1 MYWKVRVPGLDR
13 LDDVF
18 ILDLGDGENRFDRT
32 TIASLLALVD
42 QVEAAPPPRALV
54 TVATGKFWSNGFDQT
69 WMSAH
74 PDEVDALLA
83 EFRSLVGRLITL
95 SAPAVAALQGHAFAA
110 GAMLALAHDFR
121 LIRDDRGYFCL
132 PEIDLGMAI
141 SPASVA
147 LVQAK
152 VPAAT
157 AEDLLLVGRRYGGA
171 DAVAA
176 GIARAT
182 ASEEGLRAAAVE
194 LAASMAGKDPAT
206 LGTMKRRMFAGV
218 AALLAEEG
226 APGLSPAP
234 PSRS

>member
-1 MYWKVRVPGLDR
+1 VPSLDR
-13 LDDVF
+13 LDNVF
-18 ILDLGDGENRFDRT
+18 ILDLGDGENRFDRS
-32 TIASLLALVD
+32 TISSLLALVD
-42 QVEAAPPPRALV
+42 QVEAAPAPRALV
-54 TVATGKFWSNGFDQT
+54 TVAEGKFWSNGFDQA

-83 EFRSLVGRLITL
+83 EFRGLVARLITL

-110 GAMLALAHDFR
+110 GAVLALAHDFR
-121 LIRDDRGYFCL
+121 LIRGDRGYFCL

-141 SPASVA
+141 SPASIA
-147 LVQAK
+147 LVQVK

-157 AEDLLLVGRRYGGA
+157 AEDLLLAGRRYGGA

-182 ASEEGLRAAAVE
+182 APEGELRAAAIE
-194 LAASMAGKDPAT
+194 LAASLAGKDPAT
-206 LGTMKRRMFAGV
+206 LATMKRRMFSGV
-218 AALLAEEG
+218 TALLADEG

-234 PSRS
+234 PTRS

>member
-1 MYWKVRVPGLDR
+1 VPSLDR
-13 LDDVF
+13 HDDVF
-18 ILDLGDGENRFDRT
+18 ILDLGDGENRFDRST
-32 TIASLLALVD
+32 LSSLTALVD

-54 TVATGKFWSNGFDQT
+54 TVASGKFWSNGFDQA

-83 EFRSLVGRLITL
+83 EFRALAGRLITL

-110 GAMLALAHDFR
+110 GAVLALAHDFR
-121 LIRDDRGYFCL
+121 LIRADRGYFCL
-132 PEIDLGMAI
+132 PEIDLGMAL

-147 LVQAK
+147 IVQAK

-157 AEDLLLVGRRYGGA
+157 AEDLLLAGRRFGGA
-171 DAVAA
+171 EAVAA

-182 ASEEGLRAAAVE
+182 ATEEGLRGAAIE
-194 LAASMAGKDPAT
+194 LAASLAGKDPAT

-218 AALLAEEG
+218 TALLAEEG

-234 PSRS
+234 PTRS